1 MKKDNSVKVIY
12 DGECPFCK
20 SFVYL
25 TNLKK
30 LGYEVSLINAREK
43 SDDIVRDIAKIYNLD
58 DGMVVIIGND
68 ILYGYN
74 AARFLTTGFRATN
87 LLAIMYYLVLRN
99 EKFAELFYP
108 ILVKARKFYFRIVG
122 KKLINDD

>member
-1 MKKDNSVKVIY
+1 MRENNSVKVVY

-30 LGYEVSLINAREK
+30 LGYEVSLINARDK

-58 DGMVVIIGND
+58 EGMVVIIDND
-68 ILYGYN
+68 ILYGSD

-87 LLAIMYYLVLRN
+87 LLALMYYLLLRN
-99 EKFAELFYP
+99 EKFAEFFYP
-108 ILVKARKFYFRIVG
+108 ILVKARKFYFRVVG
-122 KKLINDD
+122 KKLINDN